1 MAGIGAPGH
10 FIVRHLNGETE
21 QFIDPF
27 DNGHYLTR
35 AEAEQLVRTNTGRS
49 AVPEDLTTSTD
60 REIVLRMLRNL
71 MGAVPEDGTPT
82 ELLRYIETVVA
93 LQPDSAFDRWSRAVL
108 LIQTRQYD
116 PAKKD
121 LEWLLQSK
129 PAGLDL
135 ERVLQ
140 LYQSLQ

>member
-1 MAGIGAPGH
+1 M
-10 FIVRHLNGETE
+10 
-21 QFIDPF
+21 
-27 DNGHYLTR
+27 
-35 AEAEQLVRTNTGRS
+35 
-49 AVPEDLTTSTD
+49 STD

-71 MGAVPEDGTPT
+71 MGAVPEDGSPT

-121 LEWLLQSK
+121 LEWLLQTK
-129 PAGLDL
+129 PTGLDL